1 MKSGAGSV
9 RDPQVEGRVRTGLS
23 PSSANRGAGAEDLRR
38 RNLSAI
44 LAHVHLSGPA
54 SRSQLARTTGLNR
67 STIADLVGERAAR
80 HLVSEQRS
88 PATAR
93 PGRPSPVVTARAEGA
108 VVLAVEMA
116 VDSIAVATVGIGG
129 HVFNRVRIDRP
140 RRWFS
145 PDQTVEDVATVT
157 GPLLAALPVGHQF
170 VGVGVAV
177 VGVIRTSDGFV
188 HLAPNLGWRDVPL
201 GQMLAE
207 RLDVGPVSV
216 ANEADLGA
224 LCEHRR
230 GAQPAAADLL
240 FISGEVGIGVGIIL
254 DGEPRR
260 GAAGYAGEAGHTL
273 INPAGTRCA
282 CGATGC
288 WETEAGEIALLRL
301 AGFGPGGGGSAAIER
316 VLALAND
323 AKARTAISTVGWWL
337 GIGIGDLV
345 NLFNPVR
352 AVLGGMYARLF
363 PLLEPSL
370 REGMATRVLD
380 APGAMVEVAP
390 TTVGIDAPLLGAA
403 ELALTDVIE
412 DPSRISTTRS
422 RA

>member
-1 MKSGAGSV
+1 VATSRRHA
-9 RDPQVEGRVRTGLS
+9 T
-23 PSSANRGAGAEDLRR
+23 RGAGAEELRR

-44 LAHVHLSGPA
+44 LAQVHLSGPA

-67 STIADLVGERAAR
+67 SSVADLVGELATR
-80 HLVSEQRS
+80 HLVSEQRT
-88 PATAR
+88 PATVG
-93 PGRPSPVVTARAEGA
+93 PGRPSPVVTARPEGA
-108 VVLAVEMA
+108 VVLAIEMA
-116 VDSIAVATVGIGG
+116 VDSIAVATVGLGG

-140 RRWFS
+140 RGRFS
-145 PDQTVEDVATVT
+145 PDQTVEDVVKVA

-177 VGVIRTSDGFV
+177 VGVTRTADGFV

-201 GQMLAE
+201 GAMLAE

-230 GAQPAAADLL
+230 GADPAATDLL

-273 INPAGTRCA
+273 VNPAGTCCA

-288 WETEAGEIALLRL
+288 WETEAGEIALLRHAGL
-301 AGFGPGGGGSAAIER
+301 APGGGGSAAIDR
-316 VLALAND
+316 VLALAEGGD
-323 AKARTAISTVGWWL
+323 AKAVAAISTVGWWL
-337 GIGIGDLV
+337 GVGIANLV
-345 NLFNPVR
+345 NLLNPVR
-352 AVLGGMYARLF
+352 AVVGGMYARLF
-363 PLLEPSL
+363 PLLEQSM

-380 APGAMVEVAP
+380 APGAMVEVVP

-412 DPSRISTTRS
+412 NPNRISSTRS
-422 RA
+422 RV